1 MIIAQYG
8 KTLIYP
14 VREDD
19 RRFTAKDGNLSAR
32 KDYHISTWENNHLSA
47 REDGDLSALEDDYLS
62 PLEENDLSQAN
73 ISVHGKKMSLHFGR

>member
-1 MIIAQYG
+1 MIIAQYE

-32 KDYHISTWENNHLSA
+32 EDYHIYTWENNHLSA
-47 REDGDLSALEDDYLS
+47 REDGDLSALEDDHLFTWKETDPS
-62 PLEENDLSQAN
+62 QEPLYVGRRL
-73 ISVHGKKMSLHFGR
+73 SLHFGI